1 VAGIDGDGGTVPDQ
15 SATTGPAVPPGDEAV
30 APAAPRQTRG
40 KNARG
45 LRTRQE
51 LIDAAAA
58 CFAEYGYTST
68 RISDIVYRAGVSQG
82 NFYRH
87 FTSKDE
93 IFLEALK
100 PGLDSLAGSTSRSRS
115 GDALDLDT
123 MIDLMNAYLVSYT
136 RNRHLLRVMREAAAI
151 GSDEGFTELWL
162 AQRSVFIDRN
172 ARWLERLHRDGRI
185 EATNFRLLAEVLGS
199 AVEQTAYVHI
209 GLAPQAP
216 RPEEIQELALAVAQV
231 WHRSIPI
238 IPPDARQQPAPATDV
253 SVSSHL

>member
-1 VAGIDGDGGTVPDQ
+1 VTEQATGGGD
-15 SATTGPAVPPGDEAV
+15 
-30 APAAPRQTRG
+30 AAPQRQVRG

-45 LRTRQE
+45 LRTRQQ
-51 LIDAAAA
+51 LVDAAAD

-87 FTSKDE
+87 FSSKDE

-100 PGLDSLAGSTSRSRS
+100 PGLDALVGSSRRTSS
-115 GDALDLDT
+115 GDALDLST
-123 MIDLMNAYLVSYT
+123 MEELTSAYLISYT

-162 AQRSVFIDRN
+162 RQRAVFVDRT
-172 ARWLERLHRDGRI
+172 AGWLRRLHDAGRI
-185 EATNFRLLAEVLGS
+185 EETDFALLADVLGS
-199 AVEQTAYVHI
+199 AVEQMAYVHV
-209 GLAPQAP
+209 GLAERAP
-216 RPEEIQELALAVAQV
+216 RPEELQRLARGIAEV

-238 IPPDARQQPAPATDV
+238 RDRDGTSGRP
-253 SVSSHL
+253 

>member
-1 VAGIDGDGGTVPDQ
+1 MSEQPTGGGDT
-15 SATTGPAVPPGDEAV
+15 
-30 APAAPRQTRG
+30 APQRQVRG

-45 LRTRQE
+45 LRTRQQ
-51 LIDAAAA
+51 LVDAAAD

-87 FTSKDE
+87 FSSKDE

-100 PGLDSLAGSTSRSRS
+100 PGLDALVGSSRRTSS
-115 GDALDLDT
+115 GDALDLST
-123 MIDLMNAYLVSYT
+123 MEELTSAYLISYT

-162 AQRSVFIDRN
+162 QQRAVFVDRT
-172 ARWLERLHRDGRI
+172 AGWLRRLHAAGRI
-185 EATNFRLLAEVLGS
+185 EETDFALLADVLGS
-199 AVEQTAYVHI
+199 AVEQMAYVHV
-209 GLAPQAP
+209 GLAERAP
-216 RPEEIQELALAVAQV
+216 RPEELQRLARGIAEV

-238 IPPDARQQPAPATDV
+238 RERDGA
-253 SVSSHL
+253 